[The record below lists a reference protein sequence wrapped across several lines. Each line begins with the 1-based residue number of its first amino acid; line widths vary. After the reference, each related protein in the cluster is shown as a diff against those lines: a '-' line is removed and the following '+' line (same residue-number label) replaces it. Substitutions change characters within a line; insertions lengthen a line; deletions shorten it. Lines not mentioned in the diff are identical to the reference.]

1 MDELNENVTINK
13 PLIEKWLKAK
23 HCTLWMDWDIV
34 STEGF
39 NKASDWMLKQIHD
52 IALFATEHHD

>member
-13 PLIEKWLKAK
+13 PLIEDWLKSK

-34 STEGF
+34 TSDGL
-39 NKASDWMLKQIHD
+39 NRASDWMLKQIHE
-52 IALFATEHHD
+52 IALFASENRD